1 MPVISH
7 IIFFICFYFILYIL
21 LFFTFSL
28 FTFITN
34 FQVIRTGKLFSSTND
49 FVNCE
54 HISHLFSGFYYR
66 LWTNKCLLGSGQ
78 INSFMTEVPT
88 KKKPVHWFALQTM
101 DWFLYD
107 RDLHQ
112 QRVTDLSFRV
122 LYAVL
127 EAVVQ
132 NTCPDKFL
140 ISEGLIVFSGDL

>member
-1 MPVISH
+1 MPVISY
-7 IIFFICFYFILYIL
+7 IIFFIWFYFILYIL

-54 HISHLFSGFYYR
+54 HISHLFLGFYYR
-66 LWTNKCLLGSGQ
+66 LWTNKCLLRSGQ

-88 KKKPVHWFALQTM
+88 KKKPAHWFALQTM
-101 DWFLYD
+101 DRFLYD
-107 RDLHQ
+107 RDLH
-112 QRVTDLSFRV
+112 RV

-140 ISEGLIVFSGDL
+140 ISQGLIVFSGDL